1 MRQASDA
8 GLDLALIS
16 PNAKP
21 PVARIMDYGK
31 YRFQQQKKLKE
42 SRKKSKTVSV
52 KEIRLS
58 PTIEGNDFDTKLKH
72 VKKFLTKEGAKVR
85 VSIRFRGRAIT
96 HKELGQQV
104 LEKMADATSDIAN
117 VISRPKMEG
126 RSMFLMLAP
135 KSEKDKNK
143 SELIGGILTMP
154 KMKTHRASAKRF
166 KRTANGGLK
175 RHHAFTGHR
184 FHGKTK
190 KQRRHL
196 RKAAMVSRSDMKRI
210 KQMLS
215 QMR

>member
-1 MRQASDA
+1 MIDADGEQLGVVSKSEALRKAGDA
-8 GLDLALIS
+8 GMDLALIS

-31 YRFQQQKKLKE
+31 YRFEQQKKLKE

-72 VKKFLTKEGAKVR
+72 VRKFLTKEGAKVR

-104 LEKMADATSDIAN
+104 LEKMADATSDIAS

-135 KSEKDKNK
+135 KSEKDKKNK
-143 SELIGGILTMP
+143 
-154 KMKTHRASAKRF
+154 
-166 KRTANGGLK
+166 
-175 RHHAFTGHR
+175 
-184 FHGKTK
+184 
-190 KQRRHL
+190 
-196 RKAAMVSRSDMKRI
+196 
-210 KQMLS
+210 
-215 QMR
+215 